1 MRRGFGLTETVLSF
15 GLIGLLLIFVLNLF
29 PSALAAQRSA
39 DERLQAATVA
49 RSALEQ
55 QLDQPFNQLPLG
67 LRRELDP
74 VTIGAIQYK
83 VRLEVDQSPSAD
95 PKFLRVLR
103 LVVGWKSKG
112 IEREVKRELY
122 KHRLPHQQN
131 P

>member
-15 GLIGLLLIFVLNLF
+15 ALIGLLLVFVLNLF
-29 PSALAAQRSA
+29 PSALAAQRNA

-55 QLDQPFNQLPLG
+55 QLDLPFNQLPVG
-67 LRRELDP
+67 LRRDLEP

-83 VRLEVDQSPSAD
+83 IRLEVDQSPSAD
-95 PKFLRVLR
+95 PNYLRVVR
-103 LVVGWKSKG
+103 MMVRWQSRGM
-112 IEREVKRELY
+112 EREIQRELC